1 VHWKLTIDV
10 LHTELDDLEL
20 LKLVGIDRWVS
31 IPGVASIVYW
41 AKSVFGTT
49 LIRLLYSNASYFA
62 FSAIVFRMTAG
73 DAANLLPIWAWL
85 MPWLESVNSAL
96 TTCNRNRIPA
106 FAHCGP
112 NLAQKG

>member
-1 VHWKLTIDV
+1 MDWLF
-10 LHTELDDLEL
+10 EARRDL
-20 LKLVGIDRWVS
+20 GRRFPWIS